1 MDAAVKQG
9 TAAHGTVFLLV
20 LGTVAIALSPLGWPW
35 YLLLPMSAYAL
46 IVLMSPPLRRTVPRF
61 ALGRL
66 NGWPLAAAT
75 ALAVATTVVL
85 VSFQALARP
94 QLTRLA
100 AGLPVV
106 AFGNLL
112 WAGICFSVINALL
125 EELIFRGLLWEVA
138 AAEWNEGVTLAAT
151 SAMFGL
157 GHLHG
162 YPPGPLGAVLAGI
175 FGLSLGL
182 LRWWTGGLGL
192 AIAVHVGA
200 DATIFGLLS
209 WTGAFGTPG
218 ERRDSPITLLSRR

>member
-1 MDAAVKQG
+1 
-9 TAAHGTVFLLV
+9 LV

-35 YLLLPMSAYAL
+35 YLLLPMLGYAL
-46 IVLMSPPLRRTVPRF
+46 IVLTCPPLRRTVPRF
-61 ALGRL
+61 ALGRIG
-66 NGWPLAAAT
+66 GWPLAAA
-75 ALAVATTVVL
+75 LVVSVATSGVL
-85 VSFQALARP
+85 LTFQTIARP
-94 QLTRLA
+94 ELTGLA
-100 AGLPVV
+100 AGLPVA

-112 WAGICFSVINALL
+112 LAGISFSVINAIL

-138 AAEWNEGVTLAAT
+138 AAEWNEGVALVAT
-151 SAMFGL
+151 SVMFGL

-192 AIAVHVGA
+192 AIAVHICA

-209 WTGAFGTPG
+209 WTGAFGHAG
-218 ERRDSPITLLSRR
+218 